1 MNTSVASGERPHLEF
16 HIVRVSV
23 LRPLRWLR
31 LGWRDM
37 RTAISLSYGV
47 LVMAM
52 GWTLLVVLGSR
63 PQFVAAA
70 ISGFLLVAPLMSAG
84 LCEMS
89 RRYSLGLTASFDDS
103 LDGFARNARPLFE
116 FGTILAICAV
126 VWFAISALLLGTVFH
141 NVAPN
146 IRDTLLVGF
155 SDTSNVTAVFAFI
168 AVGGFMAAAV
178 FAVSV
183 VAIPLIIDRH
193 ATAGE
198 AIRGSVRVVFSN
210 IPAMFVWSLLILALT
225 TIGFAP
231 FLTGLLF
238 TVPLLGHATWH
249 AYKDLIQ

>member
-1 MNTSVASGERPHLEF
+1 MNTSVASGERPHLEL

-89 RRYSLGLTASFDDS
+89 RRYSLGLTTSFDES
-103 LDGFARNARPLFE
+103 LEGFARNARPLFE
-116 FGTILAICAV
+116 FGRILAIFAI
-126 VWFAISALLLGTVFH
+126 VWFAISALLLGTVFQT
-141 NVAPN
+141 VAPN
-146 IRDTLLVGF
+146 IRETLLVGF
-155 SDTSNVTAVFAFI
+155 SDTSNTTAVFAFI
-168 AVGGFMAAAV
+168 AVGGFMAAVV

-210 IPAMFVWSLLILALT
+210 IPAMFVWSLLILTLT
-225 TIGFAP
+225 IIGFAP
-231 FLTGLLF
+231 FLAGLLF

-249 AYKDLIQ
+249 AYKDLIR

>member
-1 MNTSVASGERPHLEF
+1 
-16 HIVRVSV
+16 
-23 LRPLRWLR
+23 
-31 LGWRDM
+31 
-37 RTAISLSYGV
+37 
-47 LVMAM
+47 
-52 GWTLLVVLGSR
+52 
-63 PQFVAAA
+63 
-70 ISGFLLVAPLMSAG
+70 
-84 LCEMS
+84 
-89 RRYSLGLTASFDDS
+89 
-103 LDGFARNARPLFE
+103 
-116 FGTILAICAV
+116 
-126 VWFAISALLLGTVFH
+126 
-141 NVAPN
+141 
-146 IRDTLLVGF
+146 
-155 SDTSNVTAVFAFI
+155 
-168 AVGGFMAAAV
+168 MAAAV